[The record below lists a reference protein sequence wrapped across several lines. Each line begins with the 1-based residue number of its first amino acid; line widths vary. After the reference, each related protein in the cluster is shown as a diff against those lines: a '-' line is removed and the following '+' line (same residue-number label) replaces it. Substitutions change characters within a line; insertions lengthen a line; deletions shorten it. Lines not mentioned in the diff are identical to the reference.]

1 MTTTAPTDGRG
12 LPPGQPPDRERLH
25 AVLALLALLAL
36 LVGLPVL
43 LATLVGW
50 PLPERVPTGSELL
63 DAARAP
69 ITDRMLVDALACVAW
84 LAWLQIVVCTAIEA
98 RAAVSSV
105 GVPRTLPLSGVTQHL
120 TRRLVSS
127 VLLLT
132 TATAVLTPVTAAATR
147 ALLPDGP
154 VAPGASVSAPATVG
168 GAAATTARQP
178 VQDRTAPGAES
189 ASDEDRTRSAGGLVG
204 RRVLVVEPPEG
215 RHHMSL
221 WEIADTHLGDG
232 LRYKEVF
239 ALNEGREQPDGRT
252 LEKAR
257 LIQPGWQLLMPDD
270 AVGVPVVRAPAEESR
285 GGATTPDRAPA
296 GQPVAGAD
304 APGGAEA
311 LPTAAPAV
319 AGAVTA
325 EVGPSSELV
334 DESPLVSVLAV
345 AEAGLLAA
353 GVLGG
358 LGRLRR
364 VQQRRRA
371 EGERLPVPPAELL
384 RAEVAMRLGEDP
396 ETSAVLDDGLRL
408 LSQRQAETGTGLP
421 DVVAAVVD
429 AEVLRLV
436 LATPARPVPAPFTAG
451 DPAGGSWQAP
461 REALRGE
468 RPAVLSPYPALV
480 SVGRDDQGALLVDL
494 ERIGVLALS
503 GPRRRTTAVLRALAL
518 ELATSGWADHL
529 RLTLVGFGQ
538 ELTRLR
544 PDRVRHVR
552 TLGEALPGLE
562 ARAAAL
568 ASRQDGPEQV
578 LASRVGSADPVLPEI
593 VLLAEQDAP
602 DQEELARL
610 RAFADGLGSR
620 RGLALVTAEDV
631 LRARW
636 SLRTDAD
643 GSAVVQ
649 PLGAGLTARG
659 VDDEAWHA
667 VVRLVDLA
675 CAPSVP
681 APGAGRVSAG
691 SGPDVPPDGGPAA
704 PARLPAL
711 TEVLAS
717 AAGPVDG
724 PGRLQLVPGDP
735 QRLPAVA
742 GSPAQVRVLGP
753 VEVDVAGAGPAP
765 HPHCVEL
772 VALLALHPRGLDLA
786 AVGAA
791 LQPHEEPAEAQR
803 AAQVLVAR
811 TRAWLGVDEQGRD
824 RLPRAE
830 DGGPL
835 RLGPA
840 VTVDW
845 DLFRAAAASGRLAD
859 ADLALVR
866 GRPLTGLPPRR
877 GAWLVST
884 GLEAEVPAVVA
895 DATLAEARRRRAA
908 GGLAG
913 AREAAQAGLRA
924 DVLDERAWRELLRAE
939 AALGDL
945 GQVAALADQL
955 EALVERELSPYDAV
969 QPETE
974 ALLAEL
980 LPRVPERAAR

>member
-1 MTTTAPTDGRG
+1 MTTTALPGGREQ
-12 LPPGQPPDRERLH
+12 PGRARGRERLV
-25 AVLALLALLAL
+25 AVLSLLALLAL
-36 LVGLPVL
+36 LVGLPAL

-50 PLPERVPTGSELL
+50 PLPHRVPTGTDLL
-63 DAARAP
+63 DTARSP
-69 ITDRMLVDALACVAW
+69 LTDRMVVNALACVFW
-84 LAWLQIVVCTAIEA
+84 LAWLQIVLCTAVEA
-98 RAAVSSV
+98 RAAVTGV
-105 GVPRTLPLSGVTQHL
+105 GVPRALPLSGVTQHL

-127 VLLLT
+127 VLLLA

-147 ALLPDGP
+147 ALLPDG
-154 VAPGASVSAPATVG
+154 GAQPATSASAPASPAAEATVTP
-168 GAAATTARQP
+168 AAQP
-178 VQDRTAPGAES
+178 VQDPAAVGVAPVS
-189 ASDEDRTRSAGGLVG
+189 AEDRTGLAGGLVG
-204 RRVLVVEPPEG
+204 RKVLVVEPPEG

-221 WEIADTHLGDG
+221 WEIAETHLGDG
-232 LRYKEVF
+232 LRYREVF

-252 LEKAR
+252 LVKAR

-270 AVGVPVVRAPAEESR
+270 AVDVPVVPAPALE
-285 GGATTPDRAPA
+285 APA
-296 GQPVAGAD
+296 GVPAPAAGAAD
-304 APGGAEA
+304 LAADQATGDVGGPAATAGATAVGAAERA
-311 LPTAAPAV
+311 AAPA
-319 AGAVTA
+319 AAA
-325 EVGPSSELV
+325 
-334 DESPLVSVLAV
+334 DESPLVSALAV

-396 ETSAVLDDGLRL
+396 ETAAVLDDALRL
-408 LSQRQAETGTGLP
+408 LSARQGATGAALP

-429 AEVLRLV
+429 RDALRLV
-436 LATPARPVPAPFTAG
+436 LAAPSRPVPAPFTAA

-461 REALRGE
+461 RDALRGE

-480 SVGRDDQGALLVDL
+480 SVGRDDQGAQLLVDL
-494 ERIGVLALS
+494 EAVGVLALS

-538 ELTRLR
+538 ELTRLQ
-544 PDRVRHVR
+544 PDRVRHVA
-552 TLGEALPGLE
+552 TLEEALPALE

-568 ASRQDGPEQV
+568 ATRQDRTEDV
-578 LASRVGSADPVLPEI
+578 LRSRVGDGDPVLPEI

-602 DQEELARL
+602 DAAQLQRL
-610 RAFADGLGSR
+610 RALADGLGGR
-620 RGLALVTAEDV
+620 RGLALVTSEDV
-631 LRARW
+631 PRARW

-649 PLGAGLTARG
+649 PLGAGLTSRG
-659 VDDEAWHA
+659 VDDDAWEA

-675 CAPSVP
+675 CSPTVP
-681 APGAGRVSAG
+681 ATATDAPAD
-691 SGPDVPPDGGPAA
+691 GPDLSPDGAPAA

-711 TEVLAS
+711 AEVV
-717 AAGPVDG
+717 AAGTGSGG
-724 PGRLQLVPGDP
+724 PAGRLQLVPAGGRP
-735 QRLPAVA
+735 EGPARA
-742 GSPAQVRVLGP
+742 PAAQVRVLGP

-772 VALLALHPRGLDLA
+772 VALLALHPRGLDLV
-786 AVGAA
+786 AVAAA
-791 LQPHEEPAEAQR
+791 LQPRDDPAEAQR
-803 AAQVLVAR
+803 TTQVLLAR
-811 TRAWLGVDEQGRD
+811 TRSWLGVDEHGQD
-824 RLPRAE
+824 RLPRAAA
-830 DGGPL
+830 GGPL

-840 VTVDW
+840 MALDA
-845 DLFRAAAASGRLAD
+845 DLFRAAVARGPLDD
-859 ADLALVR
+859 AHLALVR

-877 GAWLVST
+877 GAWLAAT
-884 GLEAEVPAVVA
+884 GLEQELPAVVA
-895 DATLAEARRRRAA
+895 DATVAEARRRLAA
-908 GGLAG
+908 GDAAG
-913 AREAAQAGLRA
+913 AREAAQAALRA

-945 GQVAALADQL
+945 DRVAALADQL
-955 EALVERELSPYDAV
+955 TALVERELSPYDGV

-980 LPRVPERAAR
+980 LPRLPERAAR